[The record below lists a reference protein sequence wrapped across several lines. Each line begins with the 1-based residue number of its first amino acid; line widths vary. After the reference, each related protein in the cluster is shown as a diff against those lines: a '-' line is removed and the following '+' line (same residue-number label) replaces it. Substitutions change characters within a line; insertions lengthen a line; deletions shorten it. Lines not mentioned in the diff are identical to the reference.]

1 MKAIILAA
9 GRGTR
14 LNHYTADLP
23 KGMLSFA
30 GETLIERQIR
40 LFNSIGIND
49 IIIITGYKSEKIK
62 YNNAR
67 YYKNV
72 DYENT
77 NMLES
82 LFTAENEFNEEIII
96 TYSDIVFEKSVLVG
110 LSTLNDLIIVTVDK
124 SWKNYWLA
132 RYDTVN
138 NDTESLILK
147 SDNTIKEI
155 GEADVGEDKIEG
167 RYVGLLKLSRKG
179 LDILSQTYH
188 KNKKSYWDKPWGVS
202 KNIFQKA
209 YITDILNEMVND
221 GIKIDTYF
229 VDGGWLEFDTN
240 EDYIRMEK
248 LYKNDG
254 LNNFINLDK

>member
-1 MKAIILAA
+1 
-9 GRGTR
+9 
-14 LNHYTADLP
+14 
-23 KGMLSFA
+23 MLSFA

-40 LFNSIGIND
+40 LFNSVGVND
-49 IIIITGYKSEKIK
+49 IIIVTGYKSEKIN

-96 TYSDIVFEKSVLVG
+96 TYSDILFQESLLVG
-110 LSTLNDLIIVTVDK
+110 LLKLEESILVTVDK
-124 SWKNYWLA
+124 SWKKYWLA

-138 NDTESLILK
+138 NDTESLKLK

-155 GEADVGEDKIEG
+155 GEADVGEDKIDG
-167 RYVGLLKLSRKG
+167 RYVGLLKFSKKG
-179 LDILSQTYH
+179 LEILSQTYH

-209 YITDILNEMVND
+209 YITDILNVMVND
-221 GIKIDTYF
+221 GIKIDTYLI
-229 VDGGWLEFDTN
+229 DGGWLEFDTN
-240 EDYIRMEK
+240 EDYVRMEK
-248 LYKNDG
+248 LYKIDT
-254 LNNFINLDK
+254 LKNFINLDK